1 MWGGRPRLRRVSR
14 PAGSRHTGPEV
25 ATIAGKGIC
34 MTIVLRPE
42 HERTIAEAI
51 QSGLEAL
58 RSEDEWLAQ
67 NKEAINRKIE
77 HGIAQLDRGEGISGA
92 DLRARLGKRKAA
104 WLAEQKPR

>member
-1 MWGGRPRLRRVSR
+1 
-14 PAGSRHTGPEV
+14 
-25 ATIAGKGIC
+25 

-67 NKEAINRKIE
+67 
-77 HGIAQLDRGEGISGA
+77 LDRGEGISGA